1 MRISDWSSEC
11 ALPISA
17 GNGGSEARVDTR
29 HILDE
34 TGIVNMMRL
43 VVETTLLARE
53 RVRRLAVEIGVVGEE
68 AGIGQA
74 EGGERRR
81 EIQLDAPGL
90 SVTDIPRRVEI
101 RSEERRGGKECV
113 MKCRSGWSPI
123 H

>member
-1 MRISDWSSEC
+1 MLRGEAEHEAPAE
-11 ALPISA
+11 ALFDEGFEIRLVAQRNGLVEVRFQRGAAA

-74 EGGERRR
+74 EGGERSD
-81 EIQLDAPGL
+81 EH
-90 SVTDIPRRVEI
+90 T
-101 RSEERRGGKECV
+101 SELQSLMRN
-113 MKCRSGWSPI
+113 S
-123 H
+123 